1 MQKSDILKIHGWM
14 VSQRGLHGNEL
25 LVFAIC
31 FMLREAES
39 EYTSAMAK
47 RWLQAFPRTTVLDS
61 LQTLFDKKLISQ
73 RELDMLKDLQYRK
86 KVERKKRTVNPETL
100 EAFAARRP
108 LQTQK
113 LNSPS
118 THSAP
123 PSTKILQSALFLGSL
138 CFFHSNKSSPCARF

>member
-14 VSQRGLHGNEL
+14 VSQHGLHGNEL

-61 LQTLFDKKLISQ
+61 LQTLFDKKLILQ

-100 EAFAARRP
+100 EAFAARHNRKN
-108 LQTQK
+108 LRREQFR
-113 LNSPS
+113 N
-118 THSAP
+118 AP
-123 PSTKILQSALFLGSL
+123 DPFKPQ
-138 CFFHSNKSSPCARF
+138 N